1 MKTSADQIAEGR
13 KATGLTVREIAYILS
28 VSPQIISFAENKNL
42 KRKMVSENMI
52 RKICIYYGLE
62 TENIILQYQAEQK
75 ELKARNKAARKAAKE
90 WQYLLKNSFNQCLF
104 YRELIFHGMEMLL
117 VYKYYFFSGPLI

>member
-90 WQYLLKNSFNQCLF
+90 
-104 YRELIFHGMEMLL
+104 
-117 VYKYYFFSGPLI
+117 